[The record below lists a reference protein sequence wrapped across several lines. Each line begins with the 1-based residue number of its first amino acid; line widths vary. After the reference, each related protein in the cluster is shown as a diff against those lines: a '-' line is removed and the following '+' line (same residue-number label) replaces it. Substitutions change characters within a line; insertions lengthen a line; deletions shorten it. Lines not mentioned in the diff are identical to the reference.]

1 MRNYDSIQHVR
12 GESIFVDDLAAPA
25 GTLYA
30 GIIHSNI
37 AHGKLLALDTA
48 KALALDGV
56 QAVITAKD
64 IPGENQIG
72 GIVQDE
78 PLLAETELHFVGMP
92 IAIVVASNRMLVRKA
107 LKLISYTTEEHP
119 AVFDPREAF
128 KKGDLIIPP
137 RMFSLG
143 NTQNAFKEC
152 DLIVEGTVESGGQ
165 EHLYLETQSA
175 LAVPMEGNAIKI
187 ISSTQSPTSVQ
198 KVAAKILGIGMNLI
212 EVDTARLGGGFGG
225 KEDQASA
232 WGAMAALAAYLLK
245 KPVKLVLPRG
255 DDMRMTGKRHP
266 YSSDYK
272 IGLKKD
278 GTILAYEAKYYQ
290 NAGAAADLSP
300 AILER
305 TLFHATNSYYVPNVQ
320 ATAYSCRTNLPPN
333 TAFRGFGGPQ
343 GMFVIEAAIYKAA
356 EQMGID
362 PIEIQRKNLLKEGDE
377 FPYGQ
382 RAQHF
387 YLRETFAE
395 MEERYN
401 LAEIKGRIAAFN
413 QESKI
418 LKKGVGI
425 MPIAFGISFT
435 STFLNQ
441 ASALVHVYMDGSVA
455 ISTAAIEMGQ
465 GVNAK
470 IIQAALKTFSI
481 TPERIK
487 VLSTNTTRN
496 ANTSA
501 TAASTGADLNGY
513 ATKKACELI
522 WERLRILVAGE
533 LKEADPQYITLLD
546 EEFYYRE
553 EKTGI
558 TWTKAINSAYM
569 KRIGLSAHAHH
580 ATDNIWF
587 DRTLMKGD
595 AFAYHVTGAAIIE
608 TTLDCLRG
616 TYTIDSAKIVHD
628 GGISLHELVDLG
640 QVEGAL
646 TQGIGWMTCEEVA
659 YNDKGKLLTDTLS
672 TYKVPDIHAAPQ
684 DIQVYFHSNE
694 GNPVGVYKSKAVGEP
709 PLMYGIGAYFAL
721 LNAIKAFRPG
731 KTFPAV
737 APMTPERALCF
748 LYEDEMKEPI
758 SATAATISQKA
769 GK

>member
-12 GESIFVDDLAAPA
+12 GESTFVDDLAAPA
-25 GTLYA
+25 GTLFA
-30 GIIHSNI
+30 GLAASNI
-37 AHGKLLALDTA
+37 AHGKLLSFDAS
-48 KALALDGV
+48 KALALEGV
-56 QAVITAKD
+56 VAVFTAKD

-78 PLLAETELHFVGMP
+78 PLLAETDLHFVGMP
-92 IAIVVASNRMLVRKA
+92 IALVVANNKMLVRKA

-119 AVFDPREAF
+119 GIFDPREAF
-128 KKGDLIIPP
+128 KKGDLIVPP
-137 RMFSLG
+137 RIFSLG
-143 NTQNAFKEC
+143 DTETAFAEC
-152 DLIVEGTVESGGQ
+152 DLVVEGTVESGGQ

-175 LAVPMEGNAIKI
+175 LAIPMEGNAIRI
-187 ISSTQSPTSVQ
+187 ISSTQSPTAVQ
-198 KVAAKILGIGMNLI
+198 KTAAKILGIGMNLI

-232 WGAMAALAAYLLK
+232 WGAFAALAAYKLK
-245 KPVKLVLPRG
+245 QPVKLILPRG

-278 GTILAYEAKYYQ
+278 GTIHAYEAKYYQ

-305 TLFHATNSYYVPNVQ
+305 TLFHCTNSYFVPNVQ

-356 EQMGID
+356 ELMGID
-362 PIEIQRKNLLKEGDE
+362 PIEIQRKNLLKDGDE

-382 RAQHF
+382 KVKHF
-387 YLRETFAE
+387 YLREAFEE
-395 MEERYN
+395 METRYS
-401 LAEIKGRIAAFN
+401 LAELKGRVAAFN
-413 QESKI
+413 QESKL
-418 LKKGVGI
+418 LKKGIGV

-441 ASALVHVYMDGSVA
+441 ASALVHIYTDGSVA

-501 TAASTGADLNGY
+501 TAASSGADLNGY

-522 WERLRILVAGE
+522 WERLKLSVAAD
-533 LKEADPQYITLLD
+533 LPEADPQYITLLN
-546 EEFYYRE
+546 EEFYYRD

-558 TWTKAINSAYM
+558 TWNKAVNSAYM

-587 DRTLMKGD
+587 DRALMKGD

-616 TYTIDSAKIVHD
+616 TYTVDSAKIVHD

-646 TQGIGWMTCEEVA
+646 AQGIGWMTCEEVA
-659 YNDKGKLLTDTLS
+659 YSDKGKLMTDTLS
-672 TYKVPDIHAAPQ
+672 TYKVPDIHAAPK
-684 DIQVYFHSNE
+684 DIQVHFHSNE

-709 PLMYGIGAYFAL
+709 PLMYGIGVYFAL
-721 LNAIKAFRPG
+721 LDAIKAFRPG
-731 KTFPAV
+731 KTFPAI

-748 LYEDEMKEPI
+748 LYEDEMKVQNSIPADT
-758 SATAATISQKA
+758 SAVSNK
-769 GK
+769 